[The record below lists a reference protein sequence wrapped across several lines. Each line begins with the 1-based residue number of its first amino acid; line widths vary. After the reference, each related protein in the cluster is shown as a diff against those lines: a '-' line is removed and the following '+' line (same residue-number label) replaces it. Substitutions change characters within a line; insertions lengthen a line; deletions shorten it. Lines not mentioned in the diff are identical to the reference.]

1 MDHEILHT
9 IATLAISHYGILVVF
24 LLLSSQLLFKIAP
37 YIQIL
42 KIIDVSHL
50 PQSPCLRAIHQT
62 LLTPKL
68 TIIDEW
74 WGYHFI
80 KS

>member
-1 MDHEILHT
+1 MHHEVLHT
-9 IATLAISHYGILVVF
+9 IATLTISHYGIFVAF
-24 LLLSSQLLFKIAP
+24 LLLSNALLFKIAP
-37 YIQIL
+37 YIQIS
-42 KIIDVSHL
+42 KIIEISHL
-50 PQSPCLRAIHQT
+50 PQSPCLRAIHET